1 MVYVILGNGFEEIEA
16 LTPVDVLRRCG
27 VEVCTAG
34 VGGLKIEG
42 SHGIIV
48 TADCMVDEID
58 PSRLDMIVLPGGLG
72 GVNAISASPTA
83 LDAVRR
89 AWEDGKYVAAICAGP
104 TVLAALGITDGRHA
118 TSYPGTREKMRGAIY
133 EESPVVTDGK
143 LITSRG
149 AGTAMAFALEL
160 ARILCG
166 EDTAAQV
173 ARDIL
178 VR

>member
-34 VGGLKIEG
+34 VGGLRIEG
-42 SHGIIV
+42 SHGITV

-58 PSRLDMIVLPGGLG
+58 QAELDMIVLPGGLG
-72 GVNAISASPTA
+72 GVNAISASAPA
-83 LDAVRR
+83 MEAIRQ
-89 AWEDGKYVAAICAGP
+89 AYEDGKYVAAICAGP
-104 TVLAALGITDGRHA
+104 TVLASLGITDGKHA
-118 TSYPGTREKMRGAIY
+118 TSYPGAREKLSRAIY

-149 AGTAMAFALEL
+149 PGTSMAFGLEL

-166 EDTAAQV
+166 EAV
-173 ARDIL
+173 ADEVAHGMLAR
-178 VR
+178 

>member
-1 MVYVILGNGFEEIEA
+1 MVYLILGNGFEEIEA

-48 TADCMVDEID
+48 TADCMVDEIAQ
-58 PSRLDMIVLPGGLG
+58 SQLEIIVLPGGLG
-72 GVNAISASPTA
+72 GVNAISASAPA
-83 LDAVRR
+83 LDAVRQ

-104 TVLAALGITDGRHA
+104 TVLASLGITDGRHA
-118 TSYPGTREKMRGAIY
+118 TSYPGARGKMRGAIY

-160 ARILCG
+160 ARVLCG
-166 EDTAAQV
+166 EDTADKV
-173 ARDIL
+173 ARDML
-178 VR
+178 AR

>member
-58 PSRLDMIVLPGGLG
+58 QSQLDMIVLPGGLG
-72 GVNAISASPTA
+72 GVNAISASAPA
-83 LDAVRR
+83 MEAIRR
-89 AWEDGKYVAAICAGP
+89 AYEDGKHVAAICAGP
-104 TVLAALGITDGRHA
+104 TVLASLGITDGKHA
-118 TSYPGTREKMRGAIY
+118 TSYPSAKEKMSRAIY

-143 LITSRG
+143 LTTSRG
-149 AGTAMAFALEL
+149 PGTSMAFGLEL

-166 EDTAAQV
+166 DAVADQV
-173 ARDIL
+173 AHDML
-178 VR
+178 VF